1 MLKKNVLLQIT
12 PPELPKIKDTGYL
25 ALAQRLEDVLA
36 VFVYK
41 MPERAE
47 VLRWFTDG
55 ANTIQYKDGEWH
67 NVKLATLIFG
77 NSWTWRVETKLHH
90 EPSEKLAAAYF
101 DELGESTSW
110 GDIFRWCDNFA
121 GHLKENKKRQTQYN
135 EDARME
141 RHFNQFPP
149 LPEGVTA
156 FAEAKM
162 PQYLFYTKAEKKG
175 RQVTCSACGNSYAV
189 PKDTPKA
196 RERATC
202 QCCGKEA
209 TWHPLFRNGPKSE
222 TVEVWTVMR
231 VDGKL
236 FYRVTSVSRY
246 FYKGDPK
253 KRYTRQD
260 HRRMLDTTENG
271 KRRVSNYNL
280 TTAPYTGYFWK
291 RAPFGQV
298 WEKDGLIYPDTL
310 TDALGERVG
319 NVDTAALKAINHE
332 ADLFTIVEALRTR
345 RDAEYY
351 AKAGMWRLLQV
362 QARLSYPI
370 EIPKNLWHLAKT
382 HDISIYELEQLKKHG
397 PVDDKRFEAVR
408 KARGGTFGGIDMI
421 AEVGIDRYIR
431 HFGRW
436 YAQNPKRYCT
446 EVDRWYHDYLGM
458 CRMQNINTD
467 NRQVQ
472 FPQNIKQEHDRLAAL
487 IKEEEHEAAN
497 EGFGREVRRLYRDMF
512 GYADA
517 DYVVVFPM
525 LRTSLIAEGQSLHH
539 CVGRESYAIDH
550 VNGERMIFFIRKASA
565 PEKPLYTLQANVKTG
580 KIIQLYGYGD
590 SAAPKKAHK
599 FCEAFLAQLWSGAE
613 SKTKTA

>member
-12 PPELPKIKDTGYL
+12 PPAFPKIKGEGYL
-25 ALAQRLEDVLA
+25 ALAQRLEDILA
-36 VFVYK
+36 VFVYS

-55 ANTIQYKDGEWH
+55 ANTIKYKDGEWH
-67 NVKLATLIFG
+67 NVKLATLICG
-77 NSWTWRVETKLHH
+77 NTWTWRVETKLHH

-101 DELGESTSW
+101 DELGEHTNW
-110 GDIFRWCDNFA
+110 GDIFRWCDNFDS
-121 GHLKENKKRQTQYN
+121 HLRDNKRRQTLQN

-141 RHFNQFPP
+141 WHFKQFPP

-162 PQYLFYTKAEKKG
+162 TQYLFYTKAEKKE
-175 RQVTCSACGNSYAV
+175 RQVTCSACGNSYTV
-189 PKDTPKA
+189 PKDIPKA
-196 RERATC
+196 RERAAC

-222 TVEVWTVMR
+222 TVDVWTVMR
-231 VDGKL
+231 VDSKL

-246 FYKGDPK
+246 FYKGETK
-253 KRYTRQD
+253 KHYAWQD
-260 HRRMLDTTENG
+260 RRRMLDTTENG
-271 KRRVSNYNL
+271 KRRVYNYNL
-280 TTAPYTGYFWK
+280 TTAAYMGYFWK
-291 RAPFGQV
+291 RAPFGRVYEQEG
-298 WEKDGLIYPDTL
+298 WIYPDTL
-310 TDALGERVG
+310 TDALGERIG
-319 NVDTAALKAINHE
+319 NVNTASLAAIGHE
-332 ADLFTIVEALRTR
+332 SDLFIIVEALRTR

-351 AKAGMWRLLQV
+351 AKAGMWRLLQT
-362 QARLSYPI
+362 QAQLSYPI

-382 HDISIYELEQLKKHG
+382 HDISLYELEALKKHG
-397 PVDDKRFEAVR
+397 PVDDGRFEAVR

-458 CRMQNINTD
+458 CKTQNISLD

-472 FPQNIKQEHDRLAAL
+472 FPQNIKQEHDRLAAR
-487 IKEEEHEAAN
+487 IKQEGREKAN
-497 EGFGREVRRLYRDMF
+497 EGFTRTCRSLYRDMY
-512 GYADA
+512 GYED
-517 DYVVVFPM
+517 DNYVVVFPM

-539 CVGRESYAIDH
+539 CVGRESYALDH
-550 VNGERMIFFIRKASA
+550 VNGERMIFFFRKVSA

-599 FCEAFLAQLWSGAE
+599 FCEAFLAQLWSGAPA
-613 SKTKTA
+613 KIKTA